1 MFLLLLL
8 LFLLLARF
16 THRQHANA
24 TAATA
29 AVATMA
35 SATCETLAVQST
47 ALHFGSAIKIS
58 NIVKTNKKFIEYA
71 AYFAFVFAFV
81 WPVEQ
86 VWFIVLFIVG
96 EKSNICGW
104 QPPET

>member
-1 MFLLLLL
+1 M
-8 LFLLLARF
+8 LLARF

-24 TAATA
+24 TAAA
-29 AVATMA
+29 ATVATMA
-35 SATCETLAVQST
+35 SATCETVA
-47 ALHFGSAIKIS
+47 ALHFGGAIKIS

-81 WPVEQ
+81 CPVEQ

-104 QPPET
+104 QP